1 MAGNVD
7 DPVSESASN
16 GMLQFS
22 TFIMPTTLI
31 KSSCKLMF
39 YLLFHSKQ
47 ELEAIKA
54 RVREMEEEAQKLSE
68 MNAEVEKQVDSVQNE
83 YG

>member
-1 MAGNVD
+1 MAINVD
-7 DPVSESASN
+7 DPVSEPFVLN
-16 GMLQFS
+16 EFWKLFICQLTQQFES
-22 TFIMPTTLI
+22 LTNV
-31 KSSCKLMF
+31 CVA
-39 YLLFHSKQ
+39 LLVRTQ

>member
-1 MAGNVD
+1 MAHIIHTD
-7 DPVSESASN
+7 S
-16 GMLQFS
+16 
-22 TFIMPTTLI
+22 PTELANNRI
-31 KSSCKLMF
+31 ANRFCIFLVRQ
-39 YLLFHSKQ
+39 Q